1 MYFIDVQGTLIDDH
15 TKLPTR
21 GAVAFIDYLNAH
33 HIPYM
38 VITNSTKNPS
48 DEFLNY
54 LNSIGLNIPQTHY
67 LDPLMIL
74 ESHIDKSSKIAAY
87 GSEPFL
93 NVLRAMGYS
102 LDFSAPDVVLV
113 AIKEDFTPDEYA
125 QMIEFLLAGAQ
136 LVGMHETT
144 LYAKNHKRYPG
155 VGAIL
160 KMLEFATSTQYTV
173 VGKPSKAF
181 FEEALVRLQ
190 EQKADVAFDDITI
203 ISDDVKGDLI
213 GAQQLGMKGVFVL
226 SGKIRNAD
234 EIIPSLNPSERPA
247 EIYPDIEGILERL

>member
-1 MYFIDVQGTLIDDH
+1 MYFVDVQGTLIDDH

-21 GAVAFIDYLNAH
+21 GAVAFIDYLNGH

-48 DEFLNY
+48 DEFLGY
-54 LNSIGLNIPQTHY
+54 LNSIGLYIPREHY

-74 ESHIDKSSKIAAY
+74 ESHIDKNQKIAAY

-93 NVLRAMGYS
+93 NVLRSMGYT

-125 QMIEFLLAGAQ
+125 QMIEFLLAGAK

-160 KMLEFATSTQYTV
+160 KMLEFATSTPYTV
-173 VGKPSKAF
+173 VGKPSIPF
-181 FEEALVRLQ
+181 FEEALSRLQ
-190 EQKADVAFDDITI
+190 RQKADAAFSEITI

-213 GAQQLGMKGVFVL
+213 GAQALGMRGVFVL

-234 EIIPSLNPSERPA
+234 EVIPSLKISDRPA
-247 EIYPDIEGILERL
+247 EIYPDMQAILEGL